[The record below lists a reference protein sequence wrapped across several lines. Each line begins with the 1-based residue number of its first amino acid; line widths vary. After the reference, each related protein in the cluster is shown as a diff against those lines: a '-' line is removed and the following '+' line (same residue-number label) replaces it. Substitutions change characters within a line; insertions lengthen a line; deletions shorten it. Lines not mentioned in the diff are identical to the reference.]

1 MVISICLPVHSHEG
15 VYMKGTSRIAVALVV
30 ALVGAFPLLMNGS
43 ASADEPTV
51 VVSRPGTVFH
61 LAGSS
66 DIRGRGHT
74 KAISD
79 ALAAGYTPCP
89 SCFAREAKSSRS
101 LTVTTSGATSL
112 SVGTT
117 FVTAAASTVGPI
129 TAPFGLKQ
137 GTSYRVHLGDAERDP
152 YGDLDTIRNPGA
164 EQGAYCACAP
174 PACAD
179 N

>member
-1 MVISICLPVHSHEG
+1 
-15 VYMKGTSRIAVALVV
+15 MKGTSRIAVALVV
-30 ALVGAFPLLMNGS
+30 ALVGAIPLLMNGS
-43 ASADEPTV
+43 ASADEATV

-61 LAGSS
+61 LVGSS

-74 KAISD
+74 KAISE
-79 ALAAGYTPCP
+79 ALEAGYSPCP
-89 SCFAREAKSSRS
+89 SCFASEAKSSRS

-112 SVGTT
+112 SAGTA
-117 FVTAAASTVGPI
+117 FVAASAATLGPI

-137 GTSYRVHLGDAERDP
+137 GTVYRVSFGDAGRDP

-174 PACAD
+174 PDCAD
-179 N
+179 TK